1 MDEWKNVKLTHKRD
15 KDVVGDLNM
24 LRLYRKRTDS
34 VEVPFIKKWKMTRGG
49 TNNIRLYKRTNQ
61 ELPDTYA
68 A

>member
-1 MDEWKNVKLTHKRD
+1 
-15 KDVVGDLNM
+15 M

-61 ELPDTYA
+61 ELPDIYA